1 MPMGRNRPV
10 PNHRSTS
17 QPMPPQATTPD
28 TRSPMM
34 VQATSDPPGPSRPL
48 LPGAD
53 PMGWANIPEGTGVGW
68 VNARAG
74 DNERD
79 QPVRGD
85 PDVRSPSGALAPISA
100 QLYRPCGQVKSKRSR
115 RPAHQGTV
123 VAAGRCC
130 RQVCLV
136 IVRRNCVGMVRQHL
150 VGRAT
155 DAAAPTGVGAVV
167 AVMVVSR
174 G

>member
-1 MPMGRNRPV
+1 MTRQNAPAAPTRMPMGRNRPV

-28 TRSPMM
+28 NKSPMM

-68 VNARAG
+68 LNARAG
-74 DNERD
+74 DNEGD

-85 PDVRSPSGALAPISA
+85 PGVRSPSGVRGVQERGPDRRTAEP
-100 QLYRPCGQVKSKRSR
+100 SKAER
-115 RPAHQGTV
+115 
-123 VAAGRCC
+123 
-130 RQVCLV
+130 
-136 IVRRNCVGMVRQHL
+136 
-150 VGRAT
+150 
-155 DAAAPTGVGAVV
+155 
-167 AVMVVSR
+167 
-174 G
+174 